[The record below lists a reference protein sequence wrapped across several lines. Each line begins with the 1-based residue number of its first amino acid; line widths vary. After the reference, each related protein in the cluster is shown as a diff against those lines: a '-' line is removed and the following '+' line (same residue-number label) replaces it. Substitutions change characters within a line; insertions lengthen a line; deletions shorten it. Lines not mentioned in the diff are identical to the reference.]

1 MNKIDVKYRQDLPEN
16 LCELLV
22 PEHRKQRLL
31 TDRKLQH
38 QLLPAAPRV
47 DGQPEH
53 FPVPGCHKHV
63 VVLHG
68 AADQIPHVKLCSADM
83 ILRNSLKIQMQ
94 EVKQISSSI

>member
-1 MNKIDVKYRQDLPEN
+1 MVDMNKIDVKYRQDLPEN

-22 PEHRKQRLL
+22 PEH
-31 TDRKLQH
+31 
-38 QLLPAAPRV
+38 
-47 DGQPEH
+47 EH